1 MGVREVKAKDIALGG
16 ILVALTSIVLYSTS
30 ILPISTI
37 AILTVASAI
46 IPVCI
51 IRSDIKTSIFVYIAS
66 SLIAFFLVPIN
77 ISLLYFIFFGV
88 YGIVKYFIERMRKEK
103 LEIVLKLIFFNI
115 AFIIG
120 FIIMQNILGINIIS
134 GLEALVSKVFDTSS
148 RIIASII
155 LWILAQPI
163 FLIYDYAMTMIIT
176 FYMERIHKKI

>member
-1 MGVREVKAKDIALGG
+1 MKAKNIALGG
-16 ILVALTSIVLYSTS
+16 ILVALTSIVLYATS

-37 AILTVASAI
+37 AILTIASAI

-51 IRSDIKTSIFVYIAS
+51 IRSDIQTSIFVYIAS
-66 SLIAFFLVPIN
+66 SLIAFFLVSIN

-103 LEIVLKLIFFNI
+103 LEVLLKLIFFNI
-115 AFIIG
+115 AFVIG
-120 FIIMQNILGINIIS
+120 FIIMQNILGINIIA
-134 GLEALVSKVFDTSS
+134 GLEALASKFFDTST
-148 RIIASII
+148 RLIATII
-155 LWILAQPI
+155 LWIVAQPI